1 MSQREPG
8 TEKSLDSVLKDIANG
23 KGAPCYLLYGDEDFL
38 VEEALGKIV
47 DALIPEQDRDLSLFV
62 MDDESGGVNAVCE
75 TLLTPSLIPGPKAVV
90 LRKTRLFYS
99 KTSLPDLVK
108 KITDSVET
116 DLRRRPARS

>member
-1 MSQREPG
+1 MSRREQSS
-8 TEKSLDSVLKDIANG
+8 EKSIEGVLEDIAKG
-23 KGAPCYLLYGDEDFL
+23 KGASCYLLYGDEEFL

-47 DALIPEQDRDLSLFV
+47 DALVPGPDRDLSLFV

-99 KTSLPDLVK
+99 KS
-108 KITDSVET
+108 
-116 DLRRRPARS
+116 